1 MGWGEFVMNPLVQRA
16 LQSRFQTAQPNTS
29 LEQANQKV
37 AYGEQ
42 MKQFQAIPQQGAWS
56 GAANSGAGGSP
67 TVGGDQIDRI
77 LRTIRNRESGGNYT
91 AKNPVSSASGAYQFI
106 NSTWRGL
113 GGQGTAASATPQEQD
128 RIARAYV
135 QRLLNQH
142 GGNLE
147 AVPASWYTGSYKGK
161 GNLNYNPGGPGN
173 PLTVQQYVDKW
184 LADYNKYG

>member
-1 MGWGEFVMNPLVQRA
+1 MPGVNPLVQRA
-16 LQSRFQTAQPNTS
+16 LSSRFNTS
-29 LEQANQKV
+29 QPTVGLEQATQKV
-37 AYGEQ
+37 AYDAQ
-42 MKQFQAIPQQGAWS
+42 MKAMQGQQMPQGAWS
-56 GAANSGAGGSP
+56 SIPGLGGGSQ

-91 AKNPVSSASGAYQFI
+91 AKNPVSTASGAYQFI
-106 NSTWRGL
+106 NSTWQGL
-113 GGQGTAASATPQEQD
+113 GGQGTAASASPQEQD
-128 RIARAYV
+128 RIARMYV
-135 QRLLNQH
+135 QRLLNQY

-184 LADYNKYG
+184 LADYAKYG